1 MNLHRMKITALIVAG
16 LLACSGG
23 AAWADRGWNSG
34 SGKSDHNQSR
44 SGYYKDA
51 RYQHN
56 RYYPRSGHVYKSV
69 PRGYRTVVHHRT
81 KYYYSGGIWYRPS
94 GVYFSVV
101 VPPAGAVVPVLPPY
115 YTTVWY
121 GASPYYYAG
130 GVYYTWYPQQQGYMV
145 TEPPTEGRMTV
156 EPEVPEQL
164 FIYPKLGQ
172 STDRQSADR
181 YECHRWA
188 VDQSGFDPTQP
199 GGNVP
204 ENQNTAKRADYN
216 RATRACLEARNY
228 SVQ

>member
-1 MNLHRMKITALIVAG
+1 
-16 LLACSGG
+16 
-23 AAWADRGWNSG
+23 
-34 SGKSDHNQSR
+34 
-44 SGYYKDA
+44 
-51 RYQHN
+51 
-56 RYYPRSGHVYKSV
+56 
-69 PRGYRTVVHHRT
+69 
-81 KYYYSGGIWYRPS
+81 
-94 GVYFSVV
+94 VV

>member
-1 MNLHRMKITALIVAG
+1 MNLHRMKITGLIVAG
-16 LLACSGG
+16 LLACSGS

-34 SGKSDHNQSR
+34 GGKPAHNQIR
-44 SGYYKDA
+44 SGYYKDT
-51 RYQHN
+51 RYHHN
-56 RYYPRSGHVYKSV
+56 RYYPRSGHVYKGV
-69 PRGYRTVVHHRT
+69 PRGYRTVVYHRT
-81 KYYYSGGIWYRPS
+81 KYYYGGGIWYRPS
-94 GVYFSVV
+94 GLYFSVV

-130 GVYYTWYPQQQGYMV
+130 GVYYTWYPQQQGYIV
-145 TEPPTEGRMTV
+145 TEPPAEARSSI

-172 STDRQSADR
+172 STDQQSADR

-188 VDQSGFDPTQP
+188 ADQSGFDPTQP

-204 ENQNTAKRADYN
+204 QNQNNTRRADYN